1 MCWGGGAKDG
11 LLCRMTADCAGIP
24 VIAGPVEA
32 TALGNLLI
40 QLTALGELNDLN
52 EGRRLV
58 AATQNLRWFEPQPE
72 GGWDKAAAIY
82 ETLLQKTGR

>member
-1 MCWGGGAKDG
+1 MLGGGAKDG

-32 TALGNLLI
+32 TALGNILI
-40 QLTALGELNDLN
+40 QLTALGELSDLN

-58 AATQNLRWFEPQPE
+58 AATQNLRRFEPQP
-72 GGWDKAAAIY
+72 GGDWDKAAAYY
-82 ETLLQKTGR
+82 EKLLQTTGR